1 MGETGDSGDCGKY
14 STLACTSNGTSSS
27 RNVSVGGEE
36 GMKERIWLEKGEE
49 GEEGEGS
56 WKCGDVRVSFRELG
70 IFFFA

>member
-1 MGETGDSGDCGKY
+1 
-14 STLACTSNGTSSS
+14 
-27 RNVSVGGEE
+27 
-36 GMKERIWLEKGEE
+36 MKERIWLEKGEE